1 MNTRLIMASGCAF
14 DVPMFDPVAANHFNN
29 AASYTEPLLQ
39 QINEEK
45 IYAKLFEGKKDLTFL
60 DIGANIGLVSIYA
73 ADNCK
78 RIVAVEPAPET
89 FTVLRS
95 MCLKFPQIE
104 TVNAALSYEDGPAT
118 FFVNHENT
126 TASSTVNTFGD
137 MYNVPGLTLSSILSI
152 YQLESVDVCKCDC
165 EGAEGEALTF
175 EQLEIAAPVIKE
187 WLIETHNCPVSM
199 YSDKMG
205 TLVGH
210 LTRLG
215 YKTSTEGMTVF
226 AVRK

>member
-1 MNTRLIMASGCAF
+1 MNPQIIMASGSTF
-14 DVPMFDPVAANHFNN
+14 EVPMFDPVVANHFNN

-45 IYAKLFEGKKDLTFL
+45 IYASLFEGKKDLTFL

-95 MCLKFPQIE
+95 MILKFPQIE
-104 TVNAALSYEDGPAT
+104 AVNAALNYEDGPT
-118 FFVNHENT
+118 QFYVNDQNT
-126 TASSTVNTFGD
+126 TASSTVNTFGAL
-137 MYNVPGLTLSSILSI
+137 YNVPGLTLSSILSI
-152 YQLESVDVCKCDC
+152 YQLESVDVCKIDC
-165 EGAEGEALTF
+165 EGAEGEALTY
-175 EQLEIAAPVIKE
+175 EQLETAAPVIQQYM
-187 WLIETHNCPVSM
+187 IECHNCPVSS

-205 TLVGH
+205 TLVSH
-210 LTRLG
+210 LSRLG
-215 YKTSTEGMTVF
+215 YAVHAEGMTVR
-226 AVRK
+226 AQR